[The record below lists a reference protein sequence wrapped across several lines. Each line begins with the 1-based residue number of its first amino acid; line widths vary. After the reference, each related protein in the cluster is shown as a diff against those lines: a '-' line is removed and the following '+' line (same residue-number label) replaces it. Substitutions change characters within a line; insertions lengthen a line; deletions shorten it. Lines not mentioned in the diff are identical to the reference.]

1 VSAVTSS
8 ANPLAIYV
16 HLPWCVRK
24 CPYCDFNSHELAG
37 ALPEKAYVDAL
48 LTDLDQEARRANGRR
63 AQSVFFGGGTP
74 SLFSHEG
81 VARVLEA
88 MADAGVIA
96 AQTEVTLEAN
106 PGAVERGRFAG
117 FKDAGVNRVSL
128 GAQSF
133 DPAALERIGR
143 IHRDDEIHDA
153 IEELSAA
160 GLENFN
166 IDLMYGLPRQTLS
179 QALADVRQAIATGPT
194 HLSHYQLTIEPN
206 TAFHKRPPLLPDDD
220 ECWRMQT
227 GCQEILADEGYDQ
240 YEVSAFARSDRR
252 CLHNLNYW
260 TYGDYL
266 GIGAGAHGKLTDPD
280 TGLVRRTAKARNPR
294 QYLRA
299 PATPVSDHALGAED
313 LAFEFMLNNLR
324 LCSGFRRGDFER
336 RTGLSFDIV
345 QERVD
350 LAVSE
355 GLLAT
360 GAGGHWRTT
369 DLGFRFLNDLQAR
382 FLPSGEAGAVAK
394 GQSHN

>member
-1 VSAVTSS
+1 MASPAI
-8 ANPLAIYV
+8 PLAIYV
-16 HLPWCVRK
+16 HLPWCIRK
-24 CPYCDFNSHELAG
+24 CPYCDFNSHELTG
-37 ALPEKAYVDAL
+37 ELPERAYVDAL
-48 LTDLDQEARRANGRR
+48 LTDLDQEARHANGRR

-81 VARVLEA
+81 VARVLDA
-88 MADAGVIA
+88 MVASGLIA
-96 AQTEVTLEAN
+96 EQAEVTLEAN

-117 FKDAGVNRVSL
+117 FRDAGVNRVSL

-153 IEELSAA
+153 IEELAAA
-160 GLENFN
+160 GLDNFN

-179 QALADVRQAIATGPT
+179 QALADVRQAIAAGPT

-206 TAFHKRPPLLPDDD
+206 TAFHKCPPVLPGDD

-227 GCQEILADEGYDQ
+227 DCQELLSDEGYDQ

-266 GIGAGAHGKLTDPD
+266 GIGAGAHGKLTDPH

-294 QYLRA
+294 QYLRS
-299 PATPVSDHALGAED
+299 PATPVSDYMLDRED
-313 LAFEFMLNNLR
+313 LVFEFMLNNLR
-324 LCSGFRRGDFER
+324 LCSGFRREDFEW

-345 QERVD
+345 QGRVD
-350 LAVSE
+350 QAVSDGMMASE
-355 GLLAT
+355 
-360 GAGGHWRTT
+360 AGGGWHTT
-369 DLGFRFLNDLQAR
+369 GLGFRFLNDLQAR
-382 FLPSGEAGAVAK
+382 FLPSRESGAMVR
-394 GQSHN
+394 GQSHH